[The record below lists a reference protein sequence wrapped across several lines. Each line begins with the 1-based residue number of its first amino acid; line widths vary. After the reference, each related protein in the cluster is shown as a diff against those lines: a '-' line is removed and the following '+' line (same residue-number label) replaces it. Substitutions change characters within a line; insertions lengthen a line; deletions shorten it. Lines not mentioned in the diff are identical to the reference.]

1 MSHHV
6 PSRFRYPAG
15 EDTLLVSLRDLYDA
29 VTRGL
34 YGGRTDPLTGLPY
47 RLQDTM
53 PEAVLTQCRHWVN
66 YPQVASSEIPCY
78 SKSPMCRYVDQL
90 CSPQQ
95 RPDQHSL
102 QLPAVPSCRAMH
114 YQVVLLLSLCEV

>member
-1 MSHHV
+1 MCRTPW
-6 PSRFRYPAG
+6 PSNNASWLRLYYVRTRVGCCAG

-47 RLQDTM
+47 RLQDSM

-66 YPQVASSEIPCY
+66 YPQVQPKIP
-78 SKSPMCRYVDQL
+78 
-90 CSPQQ
+90 
-95 RPDQHSL
+95 
-102 QLPAVPSCRAMH
+102 
-114 YQVVLLLSLCEV
+114 SLCKLLVLEV